1 MDIYNTPNWYASL
14 IKPSF
19 APPSSLFGPVWSV
32 LYILIAIGFFYAIK
46 LRKSNQLSPLVIKV
60 FIINL
65 LSNFLFSPI
74 QFGLQNNLLAMIDI
88 FVVWVTLAYL
98 LKIFWS
104 QQKLLFWSQLPYFL
118 WVSFA
123 SILQISITYL
133 NW

>member
-1 MDIYNTPNWYASL
+1 MDLYNTPEWYASL

-19 APPSSLFGPVWSV
+19 APPSWLFGPVWSV

-46 LRKSNQLSPLVIKV
+46 LRKVNKLSPLVIKI

-65 LSNFLFSPI
+65 LANFLFSPI

-88 FVVWVTLAYL
+88 LIVWGTLVYL
-98 LKIFWS
+98 LKTFWP
-104 QQKLLFWSQLPYFL
+104 QQKFLFWSQLPYFL

-123 SILQISITYL
+123 SVLQVSIAWL